1 MRIPHNNASVLV
13 VTTNYTSYEGDS
25 VPPPSLQPAIA
36 GRRYMASTGHYL
48 ATEAAI
54 GILEAG
60 GNAIDAGVAAS
71 LTLGVV
77 QSDQVQVGGVAPIM
91 LYLAEADEVLTIS
104 GLGWWPKAASLD
116 YFIDAHDGAIPVGV
130 RRTVIPA
137 APDAYIM
144 ALTRFG
150 TMTFGDIAQ
159 QAIRCA
165 GDGMPMHRH
174 MRIYTERF
182 EERHRQWPSSAEVF
196 LPGGKLPDIGD
207 LFVQSDLAAALTY
220 MVDEERAAASGGRE
234 ARLSAARDAF
244 YRGDIAQKIV
254 AFQRENDG
262 WMTAEDLASYAS
274 AIEPPV
280 AYRYRGIDIYS
291 CGPWCQGPV
300 VPQALSLLEGYDL
313 ESLGHNSPEYIHV
326 VAEAIKLAFADRE
339 KYYGDPRFVDVPMAA
354 LLDPGYAAERRKLI
368 RLDQAWKELPP
379 AGSVNGAS
387 GAWTAPAAPEDA
399 PTPVFTADTSYAA
412 VIDSDGNIFSATPSD
427 TSWDAPVVPGLGF
440 VPSARGSQSFAVRG
454 HPSCVA
460 PGKRPRLTPNP
471 AIALKKGE
479 FAMPFGA
486 SGGDTQPQG
495 MLQVLLNHVVFG
507 MDIQASI
514 DAPRL
519 CTHSQPDSFEPHTA
533 YPGRL
538 ALEGRIDGAVGNR
551 LAELGHNV
559 DWLSDISIG
568 VSGVCAIS
576 ADLNRGVMTGGAD
589 PRRPARAMGW

>member
-1 MRIPHNNASVLV
+1 MRIPRNSASGLV

-25 VPPPSLQPAIA
+25 VPPPSLQPAIG

-91 LYLAEADEVLTIS
+91 LYLAETDEVLTIS

-116 YFIDAHDGAIPVGV
+116 YFIDAHGGTIPVGV

-150 TMTFGDIAQ
+150 TMTFGGIAR

-165 GDGMPMHRH
+165 GEGMPMHRH

-182 EERHRQWPSSAEVF
+182 EERHRRWPSSAAVF
-196 LPGGKLPDIGD
+196 LPGGNLPDVGD
-207 LFVQSDLAAALTY
+207 LFVQSDLADALTY
-220 MVDEERAAASGGRE
+220 MVDEERTAASGGRE
-234 ARLSAARDAF
+234 AGLSAARDAF
-244 YRGDIAQKIV
+244 YKGDIAQKIV

-313 ESLGHNSPEYIHV
+313 ESLGHNTPKYIHV

-354 LLDPGYAAERRKLI
+354 LLDPDYSAERRKLI
-368 RLDQAWKELPP
+368 RSDQAWKELPP
-379 AGSVNGAS
+379 PGSVNGAS
-387 GAWTAPAAPEDA
+387 GAWSAPVAPEDA
-399 PTPVFTADTSYAA
+399 PTPVFAADTSYAA
-412 VIDSDGNIFSATPSD
+412 VIDSDGNVFSATPSD

-440 VPSARGSQSFAVRG
+440 VPSTRGSQSFAVRG
-454 HPSCVA
+454 HPNCVA

-471 AIALKKGE
+471 AIALKRGE

-538 ALEGRIDGAVGNR
+538 ALEGRIDKATGDR

-559 DWLSDISIG
+559 DWLRDISIG

-576 ADLNRGVMTGGAD
+576 ADLKRGVMTGGAD